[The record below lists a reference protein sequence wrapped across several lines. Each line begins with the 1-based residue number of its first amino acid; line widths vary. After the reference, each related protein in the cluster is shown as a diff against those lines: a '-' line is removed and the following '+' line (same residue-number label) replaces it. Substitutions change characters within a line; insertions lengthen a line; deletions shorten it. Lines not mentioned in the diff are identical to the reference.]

1 VELLTDIITQLKKSN
16 MKICFIGT
24 GYVGLVSGVCFSDLG
39 NNVIC
44 IDKDREKLSRLE
56 NGDIPI
62 FEPGLSE
69 LVRKNLDAG
78 RLSFSDDLIG
88 SINKSDIVFI
98 AVGTPTAKDGVSAD
112 LSQVFSVVQLI
123 SKKIKSHKIIVTKS
137 TVPIGTG
144 DKIEKILNK
153 NKKKEGLFTVVSNP
167 EFLREG
173 EAIKDF
179 KYPDRIVIGANER
192 QVIKIFN
199 DLYRP
204 LVNKGAAFVSCSRR
218 AAELI
223 KYASN
228 AFLATKISFINEIA
242 NLCEKVHV
250 NVDDV
255 ALGIGLDKR
264 IGSRF
269 LRAGPAYG
277 GSCFPK
283 DTKALAKVGK
293 NYNSPLSIVN
303 TVINFNENRKQD
315 IENNIYK
322 ILHNKIKNKL
332 VCFLGVTFKAN
343 TDDLRDSS
351 AVNLIS
357 KFSKKGAKINYYEPS
372 GSKEILDKQKNVNY
386 FDELYT
392 ATKNVDL
399 IIIHTEWDEFKNL
412 NFSKIKNNNKKIII
426 YDLRNLYDS
435 KSFNNKKNITYY
447 SIGRPVNA

>member
-1 VELLTDIITQLKKSN
+1 

-39 NNVIC
+39 NRVIC
-44 IDKDREKLSRLE
+44 IDKDREKLTQLE

-88 SINKSDIVFI
+88 SIKKSDIVFI

-112 LSQVFSVVQLI
+112 LSQVFTVAKLI
-123 SKKIKSHKIIVTKS
+123 SKRIKSHKIIVTKS
-137 TVPIGTG
+137 TVPVGTG

-153 NKKKEGLFTVVSNP
+153 NKKKGLFTIISNP

-179 KYPDRIVIGANER
+179 KYPDRVVIGINDKR
-192 QVIKIFN
+192 VIKIFN
-199 DLYRP
+199 ELYRP
-204 LVNKGAAFVSCSRR
+204 IINKGAAFVSCSRR

-250 NVDDV
+250 NIDDV
-255 ALGIGLDKR
+255 SVGIGLDKR

-303 TVINFNENRKQD
+303 SVINFNEKRKKD

-322 ILHNKIKNKL
+322 ILHNKIKNKII
-332 VCFLGVTFKAN
+332 CFLGVTFKAN

-351 AVNLIS
+351 AINLIS
-357 KFSKKGAKINYYEPS
+357 KFVKKGAKINYYEPT
-372 GSKEILDKQKNVNY
+372 GSKEILDKHKNVKY
-386 FDELYT
+386 FDDLYL
-392 ATKNVDL
+392 AVKKVDL

-412 NFSKIKNNNKKIII
+412 NFSKIKNNNKKVII
-426 YDLRNLYDS
+426 YDLRNLYDNR
-435 KSFNNKKNITYY
+435 SFINKKNISYY
-447 SIGRPVNA
+447 SIGRPFNA

>member
-1 VELLTDIITQLKKSN
+1 

-44 IDKDREKLSRLE
+44 VDKDKDKLSRLE

-69 LVRKNLDAG
+69 LVKKNLSAG
-78 RLSFSDDLIG
+78 RLSFSDDLIS
-88 SINKSDIVFI
+88 SINRSDIIFI

-112 LSQVFSVVQLI
+112 LSQVFSVAQLI
-123 SKKIKSHKIIVTKS
+123 SKKIKSNKIIVTKS

-153 NKKKEGLFTVVSNP
+153 NKKKGNFTIVSNP

-179 KYPDRIVIGANER
+179 KYPDRVVIGTNDKK
-192 QVIKIFN
+192 VIKIFN
-199 DLYRP
+199 ELYRP
-204 LVNKGAAFVSCSRR
+204 IVNKGAAFVPCSRR

-242 NLCEKVHV
+242 NLCERVNV

-303 TVINFNENRKQD
+303 SVINFNEKRKSY
-315 IENNIYK
+315 IEKNIYK
-322 ILHNKIKNKL
+322 ILQNKIKNK
-332 VCFLGVTFKAN
+332 VICFLGVTFKAN

-351 AVNLIS
+351 AINLIS
-357 KFSKKGAKINYYEPS
+357 NFIKKGAKINYYEPS
-372 GSKEILDKQKNVNY
+372 GAKEILDKHKNVSY
-386 FDELYT
+386 FDDIYL
-392 ATKNVDL
+392 ATQKVDL

-412 NFSKIKNNNKKIII
+412 NFSKIINNNKKIII

-435 KSFNNKKNITYY
+435 KYFNNKNNITYY

>member
-1 VELLTDIITQLKKSN
+1 

-44 IDKDREKLSRLE
+44 IDKDREKLRRLE

-112 LSQVFSVVQLI
+112 LSQVFSVAQVI

-153 NKKKEGLFTVVSNP
+153 NKKKGLFTIVSNP

-386 FDELYT
+386 FDDLYA

>member
-1 VELLTDIITQLKKSN
+1 
-16 MKICFIGT
+16 MKICFVGT

-39 NNVIC
+39 NSVIC
-44 IDKDREKLSRLE
+44 IDKDKEKLARLE

-69 LVRKNLDAG
+69 LVRKNLEAG
-78 RLSFSDDLIG
+78 RLSFSDDLIS
-88 SINKSDIVFI
+88 SIKKSDIVFI

-112 LSQVFSVVQLI
+112 LSQVFSVARLI
-123 SKKIKSHKIIVTKS
+123 SKRVKSHKIIVTKS

-153 NKKKEGLFTVVSNP
+153 NKKKGLFTIISNP

-179 KYPDRIVIGANER
+179 KYPDRVVIGANDKR
-192 QVIKIFN
+192 VIKVFN
-199 DLYRP
+199 ELYRP
-204 LVNKGAAFVSCSRR
+204 IINKGAAFVSCSIR

-242 NLCEKVHV
+242 NLCEKVNV
-250 NVDDV
+250 NIDDV

-293 NYNSPLSIVN
+293 NYNSPLSIIN
-303 TVINFNENRKQD
+303 SVINFNEKRKKD

-322 ILHNKIKNKL
+322 ILHNKIKNKII
-332 VCFLGVTFKAN
+332 CFLGVTFKAN

-351 AVNLIS
+351 AINLIS
-357 KFSKKGAKINYYEPS
+357 KFVKKGAKINYYEPT
-372 GSKEILDKQKNVNY
+372 GCKDVLDKHKNVKY
-386 FDELYT
+386 YDDLYL
-392 ATKNVDL
+392 AAKKVDL

-412 NFSKIKNNNKKIII
+412 NFSKIKNNNKKVII
-426 YDLRNLYDS
+426 YDLRNLYDNET
-435 KSFNNKKNITYY
+435 FINKNNITYY
-447 SIGRPVNA
+447 SIGRTVNA

>member
-1 VELLTDIITQLKKSN
+1 
-16 MKICFIGT
+16 MKICFVGT

-39 NNVIC
+39 NSVIC
-44 IDKDREKLSRLE
+44 IDKDKEKLARLE

-69 LVRKNLDAG
+69 LVRKNLEAG

-88 SINKSDIVFI
+88 SIKKSDIVFI

-112 LSQVFSVVQLI
+112 LSQVFSVARLI
-123 SKKIKSHKIIVTKS
+123 SKRVKSHKIIVTKS

-153 NKKKEGLFTVVSNP
+153 NKKKGLFTIISNP

-179 KYPDRIVIGANER
+179 KYPDRVVIGANDR
-192 QVIKIFN
+192 RVIKIFN
-199 DLYRP
+199 ELYRP
-204 LVNKGAAFVSCSRR
+204 IINKGAAFVSCSRR

-242 NLCEKVHV
+242 NLCEKVNV
-250 NVDDV
+250 NIDDV

-283 DTKALAKVGK
+283 DTKALSKVGK
-293 NYNSPLSIVN
+293 NYNSPLSIIN
-303 TVINFNENRKQD
+303 SVINFNEKRKED

-322 ILHNKIKNKL
+322 ILRHKIKNKII
-332 VCFLGVTFKAN
+332 CFLGVTFKAN

-351 AVNLIS
+351 AINLIS
-357 KFSKKGAKINYYEPS
+357 KFIKKGAKINYYEPT
-372 GSKEILDKQKNVNY
+372 GSKDVLDKHKNVKY
-386 FDELYT
+386 YDDLYL
-392 ATKNVDL
+392 AAKKVDL

-412 NFSKIKNNNKKIII
+412 NFSKIKNNNKKVII
-426 YDLRNLYDS
+426 YDLRNLY
-435 KSFNNKKNITYY
+435 NNETFINKNNITYY
-447 SIGRPVNA
+447 SIGRTVNA

>member
-1 VELLTDIITQLKKSN
+1 

-69 LVRKNLDAG
+69 LVRKNLNAG

-112 LSQVFSVVQLI
+112 LSQVFSVAQLI

-153 NKKKEGLFTVVSNP
+153 NKKKGLFTIVSNP

-386 FDELYT
+386 FDDLYT

>member
-1 VELLTDIITQLKKSN
+1 

-44 IDKDREKLSRLE
+44 IDKDREKLSRLV

-78 RLSFSDDLIG
+78 RLSFSDDLIS

-112 LSQVFSVVQLI
+112 LSQVFSVAQLI
-123 SKKIKSHKIIVTKS
+123 SKKIKTHKIIVTKS

-153 NKKKEGLFTVVSNP
+153 NKKKGLFTIVSNP

-179 KYPDRIVIGANER
+179 KYPDRVVIGANDKK
-192 QVIKIFN
+192 VIKIFN
-199 DLYRP
+199 ELYRP
-204 LVNKGAAFVSCSRR
+204 IVNKGAAFVSSSRR

-293 NYNSPLSIVN
+293 HHNSPLSIVN
-303 TVINFNENRKQD
+303 AVINFNEKRKKD
-315 IENNIYK
+315 IENNIYR
-322 ILHNKIKNKL
+322 ILHNKIKNKTI
-332 VCFLGVTFKAN
+332 CFLGVTFKAN

-351 AVNLIS
+351 AINLIS
-357 KFSKKGAKINYYEPS
+357 KFIKKGAKINYYEPS
-372 GSKEILDKQKNVNY
+372 GTKEILDKHKNVNY
-386 FDELYT
+386 FDDIYL
-392 ATKNVDL
+392 ATKKVDL

-412 NFSKIKNNNKKIII
+412 NFSKIMNNNKKVII

-435 KSFNNKKNITYY
+435 KYFNNKNSITYY
-447 SIGRPVNA
+447 SIGRSVNA

>member
-1 VELLTDIITQLKKSN
+1 

-44 IDKDREKLSRLE
+44 IDKDKDKLNRLE
-56 NGDIPI
+56 NGIIPI

-69 LVRKNLDAG
+69 LVKKNIDAG
-78 RLSFSDDLIG
+78 RLSFSDDLIS

-112 LSQVFSVVQLI
+112 LSQVFSVAQLI
-123 SKKIKSHKIIVTKS
+123 SKKIKSRKIIVTKS

-144 DKIEKILNK
+144 DKIERILNK
-153 NKKKEGLFTVVSNP
+153 NKKNGLFTIVSNP

-179 KYPDRIVIGANER
+179 KYPDRVVIGANDKK
-192 QVIKIFN
+192 VIKLFN
-199 DLYRP
+199 ELYRP
-204 LVNKGAAFVSCSRR
+204 IINKGAAFVACSRR

-255 ALGIGLDKR
+255 AVGIGLDKR

-293 NYNSPLSIVN
+293 NFNSPLSIVN
-303 TVINFNENRKQD
+303 TVINFNENRKKN

-322 ILHNKIKNKL
+322 ILNNKIKNKL
-332 VCFLGVTFKAN
+332 ICFLGVTFKAN

-351 AVNLIS
+351 AINLIF
-357 KFSKKGAKINYYEPS
+357 KFIKKGAKINYYEPS
-372 GSKEILDKQKNVNY
+372 GNKEILDKQKNVNY
-386 FDELYT
+386 FNDLYS

-399 IIIHTEWDEFKNL
+399 IVIHTEWDEFKNL
-412 NFSKIKNNNKKIII
+412 NFSKIKNNKKQIII
-426 YDLRNLYDS
+426 YDLRNLYDNNY
-435 KSFNNKKNITYY
+435 FNNKNNIIYY

>member
-1 VELLTDIITQLKKSN
+1 MN
-16 MKICFIGT
+16 ICFIGT

-44 IDKDREKLSRLE
+44 VDKDREKLRILE
-56 NGDIPI
+56 DGNIPI

-69 LVRKNLDAG
+69 LVKKNIDSG
-78 RLSFSDDLIG
+78 RLAFSDDLI
-88 SINKSDIVFI
+88 SSVNKSEIIFI

-112 LSQVFSVVQLI
+112 LSQVINVAKLI
-123 SKKIKSHKIIVTKS
+123 SKKIRSNKIIVIKS
-137 TVPIGTG
+137 TVPVGTG

-153 NKKKEGLFTVVSNP
+153 NKKKGLFTVVSNP

-179 KYPDRIVIGANER
+179 KYPDRIVIGANDKN
-192 QVIKIFN
+192 VIKKFN
-199 DLYRP
+199 ELYRP
-204 LVNKGAAFVSCSRR
+204 LISKGAAFVSCSRR

-242 NLCEKVHV
+242 DLCEKVSV
-250 NVDDV
+250 NVNDV

-293 NYNSPLSIVN
+293 IYNSPLSIVN
-303 TVINFNENRKQD
+303 SVIDFNEERKIN
-315 IENNIYK
+315 IENKIYK
-322 ILHNKIKNKL
+322 ILDNKIKNKTI
-332 VCFLGVTFKAN
+332 CFLGVTFKAN

-351 AVNLIS
+351 AINLIS
-357 KFSKKGAKINYYEPS
+357 KFIKKGAKINYYEPS
-372 GSKEILDKQKNVNY
+372 GRKNSLDNLNNVNY
-386 FDELYT
+386 FDDLYL

-412 NFSKIKNNNKKIII
+412 NFSKIKNNNKKVII
-426 YDLRNLYDS
+426 YDLRNLYDVT
-435 KSFNNKKNITYY
+435 FFDKKNILYY
-447 SIGRPVNA
+447 SIGRPINA

>member
-1 VELLTDIITQLKKSN
+1 

-78 RLSFSDDLIG
+78 RLSFSDNLIG
-88 SINKSDIVFI
+88 SIKKSDIVFI

-112 LSQVFSVVQLI
+112 LSQVFSVAQLI

-153 NKKKEGLFTVVSNP
+153 NKKKGLFTIVSNP

-386 FDELYT
+386 FDDLYT

>member
-1 VELLTDIITQLKKSN
+1 

-44 IDKDREKLSRLE
+44 VDRDRKKLTQLE

-88 SINKSDIVFI
+88 AIKKSDIVFI

-112 LSQVFSVVQLI
+112 LSQVFSVAKLI
-123 SKKIKSHKIIVTKS
+123 SKGIKSHKIIVTKS

-153 NKKKEGLFTVVSNP
+153 NKKKGLFTIISNP

-179 KYPDRIVIGANER
+179 KYPDRVVVGTNDKR
-192 QVIKIFN
+192 VIKIFN

-204 LVNKGAAFVSCSRR
+204 IINKGAAFVSCSRR

-250 NVDDV
+250 NIDDV
-255 ALGIGLDKR
+255 SVGIGLDKR

-303 TVINFNENRKQD
+303 SVINFNEKRKKD

-322 ILHNKIKNKL
+322 ILNNKIKNKII
-332 VCFLGVTFKAN
+332 CFLGVTFKAN

-351 AVNLIS
+351 AINLIS
-357 KFSKKGAKINYYEPS
+357 KFIKKGAKINYYEPT
-372 GSKEILDKQKNVNY
+372 GSKEILDKYKNVKY
-386 FDELYT
+386 FDDLYLSV
-392 ATKNVDL
+392 KKVDL

-412 NFSKIKNNNKKIII
+412 NFSKIKSNNKKIII
-426 YDLRNLYDS
+426 YDLRNLYDN
-435 KSFNNKKNITYY
+435 KSFINKNNITYY
-447 SIGRPVNA
+447 SIGRPFNA

>member
-1 VELLTDIITQLKKSN
+1 

-44 IDKDREKLSRLE
+44 VDKDKDKLSRLE

-69 LVRKNLDAG
+69 LVKKNLSAG
-78 RLSFSDDLIG
+78 RLSFSDDLIS
-88 SINKSDIVFI
+88 SINKSDIIFI

-123 SKKIKSHKIIVTKS
+123 SKKIKSHKVIVTKS

-153 NKKKEGLFTVVSNP
+153 NKKKGLFTIVSNP

-179 KYPDRIVIGANER
+179 KYPDRVVIGANDNK
-192 QVIKIFN
+192 VIKIFN
-199 DLYRP
+199 ELYRP
-204 LVNKGAAFVSCSRR
+204 IVNKGAAFVPCSRR

-242 NLCEKVHV
+242 NLCEKVNV

-293 NYNSPLSIVN
+293 NFNSPLSIVN
-303 TVINFNENRKQD
+303 SVINFNEKRKTY
-315 IENNIYK
+315 IEKNIYK
-322 ILHNKIKNKL
+322 ILQNKIKNKII
-332 VCFLGVTFKAN
+332 CFLGVTFKAN

-351 AVNLIS
+351 AINLIS
-357 KFSKKGAKINYYEPS
+357 KFIKKGAKINYYEPS
-372 GSKEILDKQKNVNY
+372 GTKEILDKHKNVNY
-386 FDELYT
+386 FDDIYL
-392 ATKNVDL
+392 ATQKVDL

-412 NFSKIKNNNKKIII
+412 NFSKIMNNNKKVII

-435 KSFNNKKNITYY
+435 KYFNNKNSITYY

>member
-1 VELLTDIITQLKKSN
+1 

-44 IDKDREKLSRLE
+44 VDKDKDKLSRLE

-69 LVRKNLDAG
+69 LVKKNLSAG
-78 RLSFSDDLIG
+78 RLSFSDDLIS
-88 SINKSDIVFI
+88 SINKSDIIFI

-112 LSQVFSVVQLI
+112 LSQVFSVAQLI

-153 NKKKEGLFTVVSNP
+153 NKKKGLFTIISNP

-179 KYPDRIVIGANER
+179 KYPDRVVIGTNDKR
-192 QVIKIFN
+192 VIKIFN
-199 DLYRP
+199 ELYRP
-204 LVNKGAAFVSCSRR
+204 IINKGAAFVSCSRR

-250 NVDDV
+250 NIDDV
-255 ALGIGLDKR
+255 SVGIGLDKR

-303 TVINFNENRKQD
+303 SVINFNEKRKKD

-322 ILHNKIKNKL
+322 ILHNKIKNKII
-332 VCFLGVTFKAN
+332 CFLGVTFKAN

-351 AVNLIS
+351 AINLIS
-357 KFSKKGAKINYYEPS
+357 KFVKKGAKINYYEPT
-372 GSKEILDKQKNVNY
+372 GSKEILDKHKNVKY
-386 FDELYT
+386 FDDLYL
-392 ATKNVDL
+392 AVKKVDL

-412 NFSKIKNNNKKIII
+412 NFSKIKNNNKKVII
-426 YDLRNLYDS
+426 YDLRNLYDNR
-435 KSFNNKKNITYY
+435 SFINKNNISYY
-447 SIGRPVNA
+447 SIGRPFNA

>member
-1 VELLTDIITQLKKSN
+1 

-44 IDKDREKLSRLE
+44 VDKDKDKLSRLE

-69 LVRKNLDAG
+69 LVKKNLSAG
-78 RLSFSDDLIG
+78 RLSFSDDLIS
-88 SINKSDIVFI
+88 SINKSDIIFI

-112 LSQVFSVVQLI
+112 LFQVFSVAQLI

-153 NKKKEGLFTVVSNP
+153 NKKKGLFTIVSNP

-179 KYPDRIVIGANER
+179 KYPDRVVIGANDNK
-192 QVIKIFN
+192 VIKIFN
-199 DLYRP
+199 ELYRP
-204 LVNKGAAFVSCSRR
+204 IVNKGAAFVPCSRR

-242 NLCEKVHV
+242 NLCEKVNV

-293 NYNSPLSIVN
+293 NFNSPLSIVN
-303 TVINFNENRKQD
+303 SVINFNEKRKTY
-315 IENNIYK
+315 IEKNIYK
-322 ILHNKIKNKL
+322 ILQNKIKNKII
-332 VCFLGVTFKAN
+332 CFLGVTFKAN

-351 AVNLIS
+351 AINLIS
-357 KFSKKGAKINYYEPS
+357 KFIKKGAKINYYEPS
-372 GSKEILDKQKNVNY
+372 GTKEILDKHKNVNY
-386 FDELYT
+386 FDDIYL
-392 ATKNVDL
+392 ATQKVDL

-412 NFSKIKNNNKKIII
+412 NFSKIMNNNKKVII

-435 KSFNNKKNITYY
+435 KYFNNKNSITYY

>member
-1 VELLTDIITQLKKSN
+1 

-39 NNVIC
+39 NSVIC
-44 IDKDREKLSRLE
+44 IDKDREKLTQLE

-88 SINKSDIVFI
+88 SIKKSDIVFI

-112 LSQVFSVVQLI
+112 LSQVFSVAKLI
-123 SKKIKSHKIIVTKS
+123 SKGIKSHKIIVTKS

-153 NKKKEGLFTVVSNP
+153 NKKKGLFTIISNP

-179 KYPDRIVIGANER
+179 KYPDRVVIGTNDKK
-192 QVIKIFN
+192 VIKIFN
-199 DLYRP
+199 ELYRP
-204 LVNKGAAFVSCSRR
+204 IINKGAAFVSCSRR

-250 NVDDV
+250 NIDDV
-255 ALGIGLDKR
+255 SVGIGLDKR

-303 TVINFNENRKQD
+303 SVINFNEKRKKD

-322 ILHNKIKNKL
+322 ILHNRIKNKII
-332 VCFLGVTFKAN
+332 CFLGVTFKAN

-351 AVNLIS
+351 AINLIS
-357 KFSKKGAKINYYEPS
+357 KFIKKGAKINYYEPT
-372 GSKEILDKQKNVNY
+372 GSKEILDKHKNVKY
-386 FDELYT
+386 FDDLYL
-392 ATKNVDL
+392 AVKKVDL
-399 IIIHTEWDEFKNL
+399 I
-412 NFSKIKNNNKKIII
+412 
-426 YDLRNLYDS
+426 
-435 KSFNNKKNITYY
+435 
-447 SIGRPVNA
+447 

>member
-1 VELLTDIITQLKKSN
+1 

-44 IDKDREKLSRLE
+44 IDKDREKLSRLV

-112 LSQVFSVVQLI
+112 LSQVFSVAQLI
-123 SKKIKSHKIIVTKS
+123 SKKIKTHKIIVTKS

-153 NKKKEGLFTVVSNP
+153 NKKKGLFTIVSNP

-179 KYPDRIVIGANER
+179 KYPDRVVIGANDKK
-192 QVIKIFN
+192 VIKIFN
-199 DLYRP
+199 ELYRP
-204 LVNKGAAFVSCSRR
+204 IVNKGAAFVSSSRR

-293 NYNSPLSIVN
+293 HHNSPLSIVN
-303 TVINFNENRKQD
+303 AVINFNEKRKKD
-315 IENNIYK
+315 IENNIYR
-322 ILHNKIKNKL
+322 ILHNKIKNKTI
-332 VCFLGVTFKAN
+332 CFLGVTFKAN

-351 AVNLIS
+351 AINLIS
-357 KFSKKGAKINYYEPS
+357 KFIKKGAKINYYEPS
-372 GSKEILDKQKNVNY
+372 GSKEVLDKHNNVNY
-386 FDELYT
+386 FDDLYL
-392 ATKNVDL
+392 ATSKVDL
-399 IIIHTEWDEFKNL
+399 IIIHTE
-412 NFSKIKNNNKKIII
+412 
-426 YDLRNLYDS
+426 
-435 KSFNNKKNITYY
+435 
-447 SIGRPVNA
+447 

>member
-1 VELLTDIITQLKKSN
+1 

-112 LSQVFSVVQLI
+112 LSQVFSVAQLI

-153 NKKKEGLFTVVSNP
+153 NKKKGLFTIVSNP

-332 VCFLGVTFKAN
+332 ICFLGVTFKAN

-357 KFSKKGAKINYYEPS
+357 KFSKKGANINYYEPS

-386 FDELYT
+386 FDDLYT

>member
-1 VELLTDIITQLKKSN
+1 

-44 IDKDREKLSRLE
+44 IDKDREKLRRLE

-88 SINKSDIVFI
+88 SIKKSDIVFI

-112 LSQVFSVVQLI
+112 LSQVFSVAQLI

-153 NKKKEGLFTVVSNP
+153 NKKKGLFTIVSNP

-192 QVIKIFN
+192 KVIKIFN

-386 FDELYT
+386 FDDLYT

>member
-1 VELLTDIITQLKKSN
+1 

-39 NNVIC
+39 NSVIC
-44 IDKDREKLSRLE
+44 IDKDREKLTQLE

-88 SINKSDIVFI
+88 SIKKSDIVFI

-112 LSQVFSVVQLI
+112 LSQVFTVAKLI
-123 SKKIKSHKIIVTKS
+123 SKRIKSHKIIVTKS

-153 NKKKEGLFTVVSNP
+153 NKKKGLFTIISNP

-179 KYPDRIVIGANER
+179 KYPDRVVIGTNDKR
-192 QVIKIFN
+192 VIKIFN
-199 DLYRP
+199 ELYRP
-204 LVNKGAAFVSCSRR
+204 IINKGAAFVSCSRR

-250 NVDDV
+250 NIDDV
-255 ALGIGLDKR
+255 SVGIGLDKR

-303 TVINFNENRKQD
+303 SVINFNEKRKKD

-322 ILHNKIKNKL
+322 ILHNKIKNKII
-332 VCFLGVTFKAN
+332 CFLGVTFKAN

-351 AVNLIS
+351 AINLIS
-357 KFSKKGAKINYYEPS
+357 KFIKKGAKINYYEPT
-372 GSKEILDKQKNVNY
+372 GSKEILDKHKNVKY
-386 FDELYT
+386 FDDLYL
-392 ATKNVDL
+392 AVKKVDL

-412 NFSKIKNNNKKIII
+412 NFSKIKNNNKKVII
-426 YDLRNLYDS
+426 YDLRNLYDN
-435 KSFNNKKNITYY
+435 KSFINKNNISYY
-447 SIGRPVNA
+447 SIGRPFNA

>member
-1 VELLTDIITQLKKSN
+1 

-112 LSQVFSVVQLI
+112 LSQVFSVAQLI

-153 NKKKEGLFTVVSNP
+153 NKKKGLFTIVSNP

-332 VCFLGVTFKAN
+332 ICFLGVTFKAN

-386 FDELYT
+386 FDDLYT
-392 ATKNVDL
+392 STKNVDL

>member
-1 VELLTDIITQLKKSN
+1 

-39 NNVIC
+39 NSVIC
-44 IDKDREKLSRLE
+44 IDKDREKLTQLE
-56 NGDIPI
+56 NGEIPI

-88 SINKSDIVFI
+88 SIKKSDIVFI

-112 LSQVFSVVQLI
+112 LSQVFTVAKLI
-123 SKKIKSHKIIVTKS
+123 SKRIKSHKIIVTKS

-153 NKKKEGLFTVVSNP
+153 NKKKGLFTIISNP

-179 KYPDRIVIGANER
+179 KYPDRVVIGTNDKR
-192 QVIKIFN
+192 VIKIFN
-199 DLYRP
+199 ELYRP
-204 LVNKGAAFVSCSRR
+204 IINKGAAFVSCSRR

-250 NVDDV
+250 NIDDV
-255 ALGIGLDKR
+255 SVGIGLDKR

-303 TVINFNENRKQD
+303 SVINFNEKRKKD

-322 ILHNKIKNKL
+322 ILHNKIKNKII
-332 VCFLGVTFKAN
+332 CFLGVTFKAN

-351 AVNLIS
+351 AINLIS
-357 KFSKKGAKINYYEPS
+357 KFVKKGAKINYYEPT
-372 GSKEILDKQKNVNY
+372 GSKEILDKHKNVKY
-386 FDELYT
+386 FDDLYL
-392 ATKNVDL
+392 AVKKVDL

-412 NFSKIKNNNKKIII
+412 NFSKIKNNNKKVII
-426 YDLRNLYDS
+426 YDLRNLYDNR
-435 KSFNNKKNITYY
+435 SFINKNNISYY
-447 SIGRPVNA
+447 SIGRPFNA

>member
-1 VELLTDIITQLKKSN
+1 

-44 IDKDREKLSRLE
+44 VDKDREKLSRLE

-88 SINKSDIVFI
+88 SINKSEIVFI

-112 LSQVFSVVQLI
+112 LSQVFSVAQVI

-153 NKKKEGLFTVVSNP
+153 NKKKGLFTIVSNP

-386 FDELYT
+386 FDNLYT
-392 ATKNVDL
+392 ATKNVNL

>member
-1 VELLTDIITQLKKSN
+1 

-204 LVNKGAAFVSCSRR
+204 LVNKGAAFFSCSRR

-386 FDELYT
+386 FDDLYT

>member
-1 VELLTDIITQLKKSN
+1 

-39 NNVIC
+39 NSVIC
-44 IDKDREKLSRLE
+44 IDKDREKLTQLE

-88 SINKSDIVFI
+88 SIKKSDIVFI

-112 LSQVFSVVQLI
+112 LSQVFTVAKLI
-123 SKKIKSHKIIVTKS
+123 SKRIKSHKIIVTKS

-153 NKKKEGLFTVVSNP
+153 NKKKGLFTIISNP

-179 KYPDRIVIGANER
+179 KYPDRVVIGTNDKR
-192 QVIKIFN
+192 VIKIFN
-199 DLYRP
+199 ELYRP
-204 LVNKGAAFVSCSRR
+204 IINKGAAFVSCSRR

-250 NVDDV
+250 NIDDV
-255 ALGIGLDKR
+255 SVGIGLDKR

-303 TVINFNENRKQD
+303 SVINFNEKRKKD

-322 ILHNKIKNKL
+322 ILHNKIKNKII
-332 VCFLGVTFKAN
+332 CFLGVTFKAN

-351 AVNLIS
+351 AINLIS
-357 KFSKKGAKINYYEPS
+357 KFVKKGAKINYYEPT
-372 GSKEILDKQKNVNY
+372 GSKEILDKHKNVKY
-386 FDELYT
+386 FDDLYL
-392 ATKNVDL
+392 AVKKVDL

-412 NFSKIKNNNKKIII
+412 NFSKIKNNNKKVII
-426 YDLRNLYDS
+426 YDLRNLYDN
-435 KSFNNKKNITYY
+435 KSFINKNDISYY
-447 SIGRPVNA
+447 SIGRPFNA

>member
-1 VELLTDIITQLKKSN
+1 

-39 NNVIC
+39 NSVIC
-44 IDKDREKLSRLE
+44 IDKDREKLTQLE

-88 SINKSDIVFI
+88 SIKKSDIVFI

-112 LSQVFSVVQLI
+112 LSQVFTVAKLI
-123 SKKIKSHKIIVTKS
+123 SKRIKSHKIIVTKS

-153 NKKKEGLFTVVSNP
+153 NKKKGLFTIISNP

-179 KYPDRIVIGANER
+179 KYPDRVVIGTNDKR
-192 QVIKIFN
+192 VIKIFN
-199 DLYRP
+199 ELYRP
-204 LVNKGAAFVSCSRR
+204 IINKGAAFVSCSRR

-250 NVDDV
+250 NIDDV
-255 ALGIGLDKR
+255 SVGIGLDKR

-303 TVINFNENRKQD
+303 SVINFNEKRKKD

-322 ILHNKIKNKL
+322 ILHNKIKNKII
-332 VCFLGVTFKAN
+332 CFLGVTFKAN

-351 AVNLIS
+351 AINLIS
-357 KFSKKGAKINYYEPS
+357 KFVKKGAKINYYEPT
-372 GSKEILDKQKNVNY
+372 GSKEILDKHKNVKY
-386 FDELYT
+386 FDDLYL
-392 ATKNVDL
+392 AVKKVDL

-412 NFSKIKNNNKKIII
+412 NFSKIKNNNKKVII
-426 YDLRNLYDS
+426 YDLRNLYDNR
-435 KSFNNKKNITYY
+435 SFINKNNISYY
-447 SIGRPVNA
+447 SIGRPFNA

>member
-1 VELLTDIITQLKKSN
+1 

-98 AVGTPTAKDGVSAD
+98 AVGTPPAKDGVSAD
-112 LSQVFSVVQLI
+112 LSQVFSVAQLI

-153 NKKKEGLFTVVSNP
+153 NKKKGLFTIVSNP

-179 KYPDRIVIGANER
+179 KYPDRIVIGTNER

-332 VCFLGVTFKAN
+332 ICFLGVTFKAN

-386 FDELYT
+386 FDDLYT

>member
-1 VELLTDIITQLKKSN
+1 

-112 LSQVFSVVQLI
+112 LSQVFSVAQVI

-153 NKKKEGLFTVVSNP
+153 NKKKGLFTIVSNP

-332 VCFLGVTFKAN
+332 ICFLGVTFKAN

>member
-1 VELLTDIITQLKKSN
+1 

-44 IDKDREKLSRLE
+44 IDKDKDKLSRLE
-56 NGDIPI
+56 NGIIPI

-69 LVRKNLDAG
+69 LVKKNIDAG
-78 RLSFSDDLIG
+78 RLSFSNDLIS

-112 LSQVFSVVQLI
+112 LSQVFSVAQLI
-123 SKKIKSHKIIVTKS
+123 SKKIKSRKIIVTKS

-144 DKIEKILNK
+144 DKIERILNK
-153 NKKKEGLFTVVSNP
+153 NKKKGLFTIVSNP

-179 KYPDRIVIGANER
+179 KYPDRVVIGANDKK
-192 QVIKIFN
+192 VIKLFN
-199 DLYRP
+199 ELYRP
-204 LVNKGAAFVSCSRR
+204 IINKGAAFVACSRR

-255 ALGIGLDKR
+255 AVGIGLDKR

-293 NYNSPLSIVN
+293 NFNSPLSIVN
-303 TVINFNENRKQD
+303 TVINFNENRKKN

-322 ILHNKIKNKL
+322 ILNNKIKNKL
-332 VCFLGVTFKAN
+332 ICFLGVTFKAN

-351 AVNLIS
+351 AINLIF
-357 KFSKKGAKINYYEPS
+357 KFIKKGAKINYYEPS
-372 GSKEILDKQKNVNY
+372 GNKEILDKQKNVNY
-386 FDELYT
+386 FNDLYS

-399 IIIHTEWDEFKNL
+399 IVIHTEWDEFKNL
-412 NFSKIKNNNKKIII
+412 NFSKIKNNKKKIII
-426 YDLRNLYDS
+426 YDLRNLYDNS
-435 KSFNNKKNITYY
+435 YFNNKNNIIYY